1 MIFRLKGV
9 IFGLNGVV
17 FGLSGMIFI
26 LNGMIFGVK
35 DAMAA
40 CNTISLAVYA
50 YCGARR
56 WGFPAR
62 RW

>member
-9 IFGLNGVV
+9 IFGLNDVV

-26 LNGMIFGVK
+26 LNDMIFGVK

-50 YCGARR
+50 YSGGGRDDGDLR
-56 WGFPAR
+56 
-62 RW
+62 